1 MVITSLK
8 RKGCVISEIIYI
20 VSLAISLGLS
30 FFVRQE
36 LRRREQEKANLSTL
50 MLKKSVE

>member
-1 MVITSLK
+1 MITSLK

-50 MLKKSVE
+50 MLKKSVD